1 MAAKRAAQ
9 KFSQK
14 SEVVLYRYS
23 APRPRLFLVV
33 FVSSGIQVVFWS
45 CFSIAS
51 LVEYRRRQPEESGP
65 SSTGGSSNG
74 GGLLQF
80 IKEKSSSPK
89 WQLGFSLFALSL
101 GGLFTCISVYY
112 PRRTVNKV
120 LFNSARKSLEITT
133 YTPMGGLM
141 RIKEVRVREDTSPP
155 SI

>member
-9 KFSQK
+9 KSSQK

-33 FVSSGIQVVFWS
+33 LVSSGIQVVFWS

-74 GGLLQF
+74 GLLQL

-101 GGLFTCISVYY
+101 GGLFTCVSIYY

-133 YTPMGGLM
+133 YTPVGGLM
-141 RIKEVRVREDTSPP
+141 RIKEVREDTSPA